1 MLKKSR
7 GFHDGASVTLKKGV
21 VQWTGGF
28 MMTLG
33 EFHVEEEREFHDCA
47 RS

>member
-1 MLKKSR
+1 MQVSR
-7 GFHDGASVTLKKGV
+7 KRGSVTLKKGV

-33 EFHVEEEREFHDCA
+33 EFHVEEEREFHDGA